1 MILKVIKEYGLGIM
15 ALGALAKGTD
25 LIEGRA
31 AKKQAAEKK
40 SAEEAWHWVE
50 KKVGKGKNKETKM
63 FLVRTVSRDEL
74 DSWIQAAEDRKAESE
89 GLVIARRQKAAKPEP
104 PKRTMGD
111 AGKAA
116 GKFVGDVAAAGVK
129 ARVRFEL
136 RDRSRDI
143 AKKAKDQEVFL
154 ANNVRNKM
162 SGRGELY

>member
-40 SAEEAWHWVE
+40 SAEETWRWAE

-74 DSWIQAAEDRKAESE
+74 DSWIQAAEDRKAKAE

-104 PKRTMGD
+104 PKRAMGD
-111 AGKAA
+111 IAKDVAKA
-116 GKFVGDVAAAGVK
+116 VGDIAVAGVK
-129 ARVRFEL
+129 ARVKFEL
-136 RDRSRDI
+136 RDQARNI

-154 ANNVRNKM
+154 ANNVRNRM
-162 SGRGELY
+162 AGRGELY